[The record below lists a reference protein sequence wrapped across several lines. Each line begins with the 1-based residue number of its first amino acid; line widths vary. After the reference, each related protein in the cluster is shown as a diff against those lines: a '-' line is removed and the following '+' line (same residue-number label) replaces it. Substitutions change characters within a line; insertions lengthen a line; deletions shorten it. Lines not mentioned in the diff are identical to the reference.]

1 MSNLSKLTITNINE
15 NKLQL
20 KIERIHPDAPSLDY
34 LNSQNEKNIK
44 ASLLFRVLNLLETLQ
59 SDSSTIYNLYKKV
72 FSFLLP
78 IIEEE
83 EGEIITLDK
92 YTELTEYGSDFLI
105 DIVDEIIS
113 SATLIKSDINK
124 NWENGLIKNFNP
136 YKSEN
141 QGVPY
146 VVFEIDFKETI
157 LEPELMGKVDFSAM
171 GITCR
176 YK

>member
-1 MSNLSKLTITNINE
+1 M
-15 NKLQL
+15 
-20 KIERIHPDAPSLDY
+20 
-34 LNSQNEKNIK
+34 
-44 ASLLFRVLNLLETLQ
+44 
-59 SDSSTIYNLYKKV
+59 
-72 FSFLLP
+72 LLP

-83 EGEIITLDK
+83 EGETITLDK

-113 SATLIKSDINK
+113 SAILIKSDINK

-136 YKSEN
+136 YKSDN
-141 QGVPY
+141 QGLPY
-146 VVFEIDFKETI
+146 VIFEIDFKETI
-157 LEPELMGKVDFSAM
+157 LESELVGKVDFSAM